1 MKLYLAS
8 SWRNAEAVLELEH
21 FLKILGFEV
30 YCFANPNAG
39 HFSFNIAE
47 TLTNKGYS
55 LIDVDAISALSHPA
69 IAEEFKAA
77 FKCDKE
83 GIDWCDTLILCMP
96 AGKSSHLEAG
106 YAKDTGKL
114 LFIYWMSDPI
124 KGEFDNMYQFADGMY
139 RMEELTDLVDNLR
152 RRG

>member
-8 SWRNAEAVLELEH
+8 SWRNAQEVLLLEKVFVH
-21 FLKILGFEV
+21 FGFEV

-47 TLTNKGYS
+47 ILISKGYN
-55 LIDVDAISALSHPA
+55 LTDVDAISALTHPA
-69 IAEEFKAA
+69 VAEEFKAA

-83 GIDWCDTLILCMP
+83 GIDWCDALILCMP

-106 YAKDTGKL
+106 YAKGSGKL

-124 KGEFDNMYQFADGMY
+124 KGEFDNMYQFADDMY
-139 RMEELTDLVDNLR
+139 RMEELTDLIDNLR
-152 RRG
+152 MRG